1 MERDH
6 LEEALM
12 EPDELDLD
20 FEYEV
25 LDRLDIQEMNAD
37 EELDEALIDLDKLRN
52 VMRGPI

>member
-1 MERDH
+1 MES
-6 LEEALM
+6 AM
-12 EPDELDLD
+12 NEPDELDLD

-52 VMRGPI
+52 VMRGPL